1 MATTVALPAAGYGAD
16 GVYRSLR
23 PAAPI
28 PSDPGLSMT
37 DLLSRRAD
45 ACPSALALVD
55 AATGRSL
62 TFAAFR
68 SAILSTA
75 VALASRAGVRPG
87 DAVLLIA
94 PNCVLYPICVF
105 ATTAL
110 GAVAST
116 ANPLY
121 TPREI
126 AKQAADARV
135 KLLITVPELLPKVAG
150 LALPVILLDDPATP
164 APSASN
170 VTLYS
175 DLVAGADETQYRRPP
190 TKQSDTAALL
200 YSSGTT
206 GDSKGVVLTHRNFI
220 ATSTMVTSD
229 QDQRGEGPNV
239 FLCFLPM
246 FHIFGLSVITF
257 GQLQRGNAVV
267 VMSGFT
273 MDAVMKAVERYR
285 VTNLFCVPPVMIA
298 LAKQGMAGKYD
309 LSSLKYIGSGA
320 APLGKDV
327 MEVVAKN
334 FPKAEI
340 VQGYGM
346 TETCGIISLEFP
358 VNGKTRRFGSTGAL
372 VIGNE
377 AKIVDVET
385 LKHLPPNQL
394 GEICIRGPHI
404 MQGYFNNVQATDFTI
419 KQGWLHT
426 GDLGYFDEEG
436 QLYVVD
442 RLKEL
447 IKYKGFQIAPAEL
460 EGLLLSH
467 PEILDAVVI
476 PFPDAEAGEVPIAYV
491 VRSTSS
497 SLTEIDVQKFIE
509 TQVTYY
515 KRLKRVT
522 FVDSVPK
529 SVSGKILRR
538 ELIAKVRSEQARLS
552 KL

>member
-1 MATTVALPAAGYGAD
+1 MAGTAAPPAGYGAD
-16 GVYRSLR
+16 GVYRSPR
-23 PAAPI
+23 PAVRI
-28 PSDPGLSMT
+28 ESNPGLSLT
-37 DLLSRRAD
+37 DLFFRRAD

-55 AATGRSL
+55 AATGQSL
-62 TFAAFR
+62 TFAAVR
-68 SAILSTA
+68 SAVLATA
-75 VALASRAGVRPG
+75 VALSSRAGVRPG
-87 DAVLLIA
+87 DVVLILA
-94 PNCVLYPICVF
+94 PNCVLYPVCFF
-105 ATTAL
+105 AVTAL
-110 GAVAST
+110 GAVATT

-126 AKQAADARV
+126 AKQVADARA
-135 KLLITVPELLPKVAG
+135 KLAITVSELLPKIAE
-150 LALPVILLDDPATP
+150 LRLPTILLDGDASSAT
-164 APSASN
+164 APMPRGAS

-175 DLVAGADETQYRRPP
+175 DLIAGAQEKEYRRPP
-190 TKQSDTAALL
+190 IKQSDTAALL

-206 GDSKGVVLTHRNFI
+206 GASKGVILTHRNFI
-220 ATSTMVTSD
+220 SAAAMVTAD
-229 QDQRGEGPNV
+229 QDEHGERPNV

-257 GQLQRGNAVV
+257 GQMQRGNTVV
-267 VMSGFT
+267 VMSRFD
-273 MDAVMKAVERYR
+273 MDAVMAAVERHR
-285 VTNLFCVPPVMIA
+285 VTYLFGVPPVMIA
-298 LAKQGMAGKYD
+298 LAKLGRAGKYD
-309 LSSLKYIGSGA
+309 LSSLRFIGSGA

-334 FPKAEI
+334 FPEAAI

-346 TETCGIISLEFP
+346 TETCGIISLEYP
-358 VNGKTRRFGSTGAL
+358 EKGQPRQFGSTGSL
-372 VIGNE
+372 VSGVE
-377 AKIVDVET
+377 AKIVDIET
-385 LKHLPPNQL
+385 LKCLPPNQH
-394 GEICIRGPHI
+394 GEICVRGPNI
-404 MQGYFNNVQATDFTI
+404 MEGYFNNVQSTEFTI
-419 KQGWLHT
+419 KEGWLHT
-426 GDLGYFDEEG
+426 GDIGYFDEGG
-436 QLYVVD
+436 QLFVVD

-491 VRSTSS
+491 VRSPVS

-509 TQVTYY
+509 KQVAYY
-515 KRLKRVT
+515 KKLRSVT

-538 ELIAKVRSEQARLS
+538 ELIAKVRSS

>member
-1 MATTVALPAAGYGAD
+1 MAGTAAPPAGYGAD
-16 GVYRSLR
+16 GVYRSPR
-23 PAAPI
+23 PAVRI
-28 PSDPGLSMT
+28 ESNPGLSLT
-37 DLLSRRAD
+37 DLFFRRAD

-55 AATGRSL
+55 AATGQSL
-62 TFAAFR
+62 TYAAVR
-68 SAILSTA
+68 SAVLATA
-75 VALASRAGVRPG
+75 VALSSRAGVRPG
-87 DAVLLIA
+87 DVVLILA
-94 PNCVLYPICVF
+94 PNCVLYPVCFF
-105 ATTAL
+105 AVTAL
-110 GAVAST
+110 GAVATT

-126 AKQAADARV
+126 AKQVADSRA
-135 KLLITVPELLPKVAG
+135 KLAITVSELLPKIAD
-150 LALPVILLDDPATP
+150 LRLPTILLDGGAASAT
-164 APSASN
+164 APISRGAS

-175 DLVAGADETQYRRPP
+175 DLIAGTQEKEYRRPP
-190 TKQSDTAALL
+190 IKQSDTAALL

-206 GDSKGVVLTHRNFI
+206 GASKGVILTHRNFI
-220 ATSTMVTSD
+220 SAAAMVTAD
-229 QDQRGEGPNV
+229 QDEHGEGPNV

-257 GQLQRGNAVV
+257 GQMQRGNTVV
-267 VMSGFT
+267 VMSRFD
-273 MDAVMKAVERYR
+273 MDAVMAAVERYR
-285 VTNLFCVPPVMIA
+285 VTYLFGVPPVMIA
-298 LAKQGMAGKYD
+298 LAKLGRAGKYD
-309 LSSLKYIGSGA
+309 LSSLRFIGSGA

-334 FPKAEI
+334 FPEAAI

-346 TETCGIISLEFP
+346 TETCGIISLEYP
-358 VNGKTRRFGSTGAL
+358 EKGQPRQFGSTGSL
-372 VIGNE
+372 VSGVE
-377 AKIVDVET
+377 AKIVDIET
-385 LKHLPPNQL
+385 LKCLPPNQH
-394 GEICIRGPHI
+394 GEICVRGPNI
-404 MQGYFNNVQATDFTI
+404 MEGYFNNVQATEFTI
-419 KQGWLHT
+419 KEGWLHT
-426 GDLGYFDEEG
+426 GDIGYFDEGG
-436 QLYVVD
+436 QLFVVD

-491 VRSTSS
+491 VRSPVS

-509 TQVTYY
+509 KQVAYY
-515 KRLKRVT
+515 KKLRSVT

-538 ELIAKVRSEQARLS
+538 ELIAKVRSS